1 MITLTDPITSASM
14 QFNPERGWRWVD
26 EFAWAP
32 VQQSLTRSLTGAPI
46 VQSSV
51 RVGGRAITL
60 AAGPGDKAP
69 LTGIELERLAA
80 WAGVPGKVLNLVLRG
95 TTRSV
100 VFRHADAPAFDVEPV
115 IDYDDH
121 TPEDLFLATIKLLEI

>member
-1 MITLTDPITSASM
+1 MITLTDPATSASV
-14 QFNPERGWRWVD
+14 QLDPERGWRWVD

-32 VQQSLTRSLTGAPI
+32 VQQSLSRSLTGVPI

-51 RVGGRAITL
+51 RVGGRSITL
-60 AAGPGDKAP
+60 AASPTEKTV
-69 LTGIELERLAA
+69 LTGIELERLTL
-80 WAGVPGKVLNLVLRG
+80 WASLPNKVLSLLLRG
-95 TTRSV
+95 TTRQV
-100 VFRHADAPAFDVEPV
+100 VFRHADAPALDVEPV